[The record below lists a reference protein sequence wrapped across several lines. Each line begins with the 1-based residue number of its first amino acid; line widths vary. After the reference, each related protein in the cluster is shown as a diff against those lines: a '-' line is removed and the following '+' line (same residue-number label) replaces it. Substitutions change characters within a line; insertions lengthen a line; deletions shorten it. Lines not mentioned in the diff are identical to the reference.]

1 MAAQQAPNM
10 QGMSFNAAPPPQFTA
25 PPPQFTAP
33 PPQYAATGP
42 APAPNNPGCCC
53 DNNKR
58 SPLYTW
64 FPFGL
69 RIGIFLFCLVSFS
82 LCFATKEAVTG
93 YAAGAFLVGVT
104 ILGFILALMLFIY
117 NAVRMCVAGSEA
129 YDAVMDLV
137 QFFETYIMSLLL
149 FAAATSAAAACN
161 MWWNASDLNSAMS
174 GNLSDNEIKN
184 LLVTFSMSNTVTSQL
199 SYGTLLKQIVDDANA
214 NVSKVRGACAMAY
227 FAAFIYIAMFWYYI
241 IRIHKRGMLKAIA
254 DAAVPPAGKANVPP
268 YNV

>member
-25 PPPQFTAP
+25 PPPQFAAP

-64 FPFGL
+64 LPFGL

-104 ILGFILALMLFIY
+104 ILGFIFGAYALHLQRR
-117 NAVRMCVAGSEA
+117 AHVRRG
-129 YDAVMDLV
+129 LRG
-137 QFFETYIMSLLL
+137 IMSLLL

-161 MWWNASDLNSAMS
+161 MWWNASNLNSAMS

-184 LLVTFSMSNTVTSQL
+184 LLFTFSMSNTVTSQL
-199 SYGTLLKQIVDDANA
+199 SYGALLKQIVDDANA

-254 DAAVPPAGKANVPP
+254 DAAVPPADKANVPP

>member
-1 MAAQQAPNM
+1 M
-10 QGMSFNAAPPPQFTA
+10 QGMSFNAAPPPQFA
-25 PPPQFTAP
+25 AP
-33 PPQYAATGP
+33 PPQYAAPVP
-42 APAPNNPGCCC
+42 APAPSHPGCCC
-53 DNNKR
+53 ENNKR

-64 FPFGL
+64 LPFGL
-69 RIGIFLFCLVSFS
+69 RIGTFLFCLVSFS
-82 LCFATKEAVTG
+82 LCFATKEAVTE
-93 YAAGAFLVGVT
+93 YAAGAFLVGVA
-104 ILGFILALMLFIY
+104 ILGFILALMFFIY

-129 YDAVMDLV
+129 YDAVMDLM

-161 MWWNASDLNSAMS
+161 MWWNASALNSAMS
-174 GNLSDNEIKN
+174 GNPSDNDIKSLFAAYSLSLAAN
-184 LLVTFSMSNTVTSQL
+184 SQL

-227 FAAFIYIAMFWYYI
+227 FAAFIYIAMFWYYT
-241 IRIHKRGMLKAIA
+241 IRIYKRGMLKAIA